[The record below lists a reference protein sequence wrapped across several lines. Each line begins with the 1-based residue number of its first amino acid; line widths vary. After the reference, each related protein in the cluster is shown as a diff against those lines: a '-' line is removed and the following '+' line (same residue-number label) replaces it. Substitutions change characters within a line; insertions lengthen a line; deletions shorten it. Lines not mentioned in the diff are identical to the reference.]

1 MIQQMISKGVALVGL
16 ICAMPA
22 FAHTVILESGNLHLR
37 GQLVN
42 GACAVNSESQDLR
55 VQMGQYRT
63 NVFSGAGSF
72 APTSI
77 PFALR
82 LTDCSSE
89 VYSHV
94 GIAFSGVT
102 PAEDPQVFLA
112 RSDTAATSGIGLALF
127 DEEQRQIIPNS
138 LPLHY
143 APILTKEMTFHFTA
157 RYRAISENMT
167 PGSIHSDVWFTL
179 VYP

>member
-1 MIQQMISKGVALVGL
+1 MTDMNILDLFLKASLLVKLIMLILIGFSIASWAIIIQR
-16 ICAMPA
+16 
-22 FAHTVILESGNLHLR
+22 TRILNAAARE
-37 GQLVN
+37 
-42 GACAVNSESQDLR
+42 AEA
-55 VQMGQYRT
+55 QMGQYRT
-63 NVFSGAGSF
+63 NVFSGTGSF

-143 APILTKEMTFHFTA
+143 APILTQEMTFHFTA